1 MKFKETVIGI
11 FAAIGIFTVITGFT
25 TDEKEVGRY
34 QIAVG
39 VKVVK
44 TQLYRVDTKTGI
56 IVDINERALEK
67 VRKLNKNTDK
77 Q

>member
-39 VKVVK
+39 VKGVK

-67 VRKLNKNTDK
+67 VRKRNKNTDK